1 MSYLRQHE
9 LGLAG
14 LALLRN
20 WLVGDE
26 AVAKSISKEIRELIK
41 ETKDKT
47 LIKSEKVTSFD
58 VFGGYEAWADTAN
71 Y

>member
-1 MSYLRQHE
+1 MSYLKQHE

-47 LIKSEKVTSFD
+47 LIK
-58 VFGGYEAWADTAN
+58 
-71 Y
+71 

>member
-1 MSYLRQHE
+1 MSNAKQHE

-26 AVAKSISKEIRELIK
+26 KTRLWGRSWKSLTE
-41 ETKDKT
+41 
-47 LIKSEKVTSFD
+47 
-58 VFGGYEAWADTAN
+58 
-71 Y
+71 